1 MRQNSN
7 SIEYLVI
14 GHITRDV
21 TPEGYTPGGTVTY
34 SGRIA
39 QALGLETAIL
49 TSARPDYEM
58 GSFLKGITIK
68 SIPAEADSVFD
79 NIYQGNERVQ
89 ILHSRAETIMAADV
103 PSEWTETPVVHLGP
117 LTNEVDPDIIDL
129 FPGSMV
135 GLTPQGW
142 MRRWDETGRV
152 RAQSFPAEERLL
164 RCATATVISEE
175 DLLDQ
180 EMLQRYIEWSNILV
194 MTRNYAGCTVFTNKN
209 QHHIPAPSINL
220 VEPTGAGDIFA
231 AAFFVRLW
239 QSGGDPVAAAEWAN
253 HVAAHSVTK
262 ATLDEK
268 VIAWQLEN
276 K

>member
-1 MRQNSN
+1 MRQKSN
-7 SIEYLVI
+7 PIEYLVI

-58 GSFLKGITIK
+58 DSFLEGISIK

-103 PSEWTETPVVHLGP
+103 PAEWQGAPVVHLGP
-117 LTNEVDPDIIDL
+117 LTNEVDPNIIDL
-129 FPGSMV
+129 FPNSMV

-142 MRRWDETGRV
+142 MRRWDESGRV
-152 RAQSFPAEERLL
+152 TARSFPAEERLL

-175 DLLDQ
+175 DLLDD
-180 EMLQRYIEWSNILV
+180 EMLSRYIEWSNILV
-194 MTRNYAGCTVFTNKN
+194 MTRNYAGCTVFIDNNKH
-209 QHHIPAPSINL
+209 QIPAPSIEL

-239 QSGGDPVAAAEWAN
+239 QSGGDPITAAEWAN

-262 ATLDEK
+262 TTLDEK
-268 VIAWQLEN
+268 VIAWQMEN